1 METGSDF
8 PMEGIDFT
16 KGHAIMKKFYK
27 KQQKVSAGAGAKED
41 DFYEKTGEKSDGGIP
56 LEGHLFF
63 QCAAN
68 GIQRHSDFI

>member
-41 DFYEKTGEKSDGGIP
+41 DFYEKTG
-56 LEGHLFF
+56 
-63 QCAAN
+63 
-68 GIQRHSDFI
+68 

>member
-8 PMEGIDFT
+8 LMERIDFT
-16 KGHAIMKKFYK
+16 RGHAIMKKFYK

-63 QCAAN
+63 QCAAD
-68 GIQRHSDFI
+68 GIQHDSDFV